1 MAAHH
6 DRALAVGRKQPCRR
20 IPVAVTNPQQ
30 VIGRLHGKHLLQQL
44 GIDIDRSP
52 AVAAIDTV
60 LKQKSASSLG
70 LDAGMHQQ
78 IRALG
83 SLGHCIERQRGHPS
97 HELLVCLKFHVV
109 ELLARRPTAVDIPGL
124 GIERILANDGI
135 EHDLL
140 VIALE
145 HAGVGQRA
153 HELNNADRIG
163 PAIDHV
169 AQHVQ
174 RVVGSQRDLRQG
186 LVKRTHVP
194 VSIRCH
200 IDRHG
205 TPLLALRP
213 KPGAATKT
221 SS

>member
-1 MAAHH
+1 MA
-6 DRALAVGRKQPCRR
+6 
-20 IPVAVTNPQQ
+20 NPQQ
-30 VIGRLHGKHLLQQL
+30 VIGRLHRKHLLQQL
-44 GIDIDRSP
+44 GIGIDRSP

-60 LKQKSASSLG
+60 LKQKRASSLG

-83 SLGHCIERQRGHPS
+83 SLGHCIERQGGSPADQ
-97 HELLVCLKFHVV
+97 LLVRLKFHVV
-109 ELLARRPTAVDIPGL
+109 ELLTGSPTAVDIPGL
-124 GIERILANDGI
+124 GIERILANDGV

-145 HAGVGQRA
+145 HASVGQRA
-153 HELNNADRIG
+153 HKLNNADRIG

-169 AQHVQ
+169 AQHIQ
-174 RVVGSQRDLRQG
+174 RIVGRQRNLGQG

-194 VSIRCH
+194 VSIGCH

-205 TPLLALRP
+205 TPFPALRP
-213 KPGAATKT
+213 KPDATTKT

>member
-1 MAAHH
+1 MAAAHAGV
-6 DRALAVGRKQPCRR
+6 DDLDVPDILVFAL
-20 IPVAVTNPQQ
+20 
-30 VIGRLHGKHLLQQL
+30 HL
-44 GIDIDRSP
+44 D
-52 AVAAIDTV
+52 
-60 LKQKSASSLG
+60 
-70 LDAGMHQQ
+70 
-78 IRALG
+78 
-83 SLGHCIERQRGHPS
+83 
-97 HELLVCLKFHVV
+97 FV
-109 ELLARRPTAVDIPGL
+109 ELLARGPTAIDIPGL
-124 GIERILANDGI
+124 GIERILTNDGI

-140 VIALE
+140 VITLE

-174 RVVGSQRDLRQG
+174 RVVGRQRDLRQG

-213 KPGAATKT
+213 KPGSATKT

>member
-1 MAAHH
+1 M
-6 DRALAVGRKQPCRR
+6 
-20 IPVAVTNPQQ
+20 
-30 VIGRLHGKHLLQQL
+30 
-44 GIDIDRSP
+44 
-52 AVAAIDTV
+52 
-60 LKQKSASSLG
+60 LKQKRARRLHLDSS
-70 LDAGMHQQ
+70 MHQQ
-78 IRALG
+78 IRALLG
-83 SLGHCIERQRGHPS
+83 LGHRVERQRGHPS

-109 ELLARRPTAVDIPGL
+109 ELLARRPATVDIPGL
-124 GIERILANDGI
+124 GIERILADDGI

-174 RVVGSQRDLRQG
+174 RVVGHQRDLRQG